1 MDANGGGATATGKTI
16 RPLDAFERRVLGVLI
31 EKAKTTPDAYPLTLN
46 GVVVGCNQKSNRDPL
61 MTVDEE
67 QATRALEGL
76 RKCGAAAEVFG
87 SGKTPRYRH
96 LAYEWLGVNAA
107 ELAILG
113 ELLLRGEQ
121 TEGDLRGRASRM
133 DPIPDLDVLRGHLDR
148 LAERGLVVWL
158 SPPGRGRML
167 THGLLPEEK
176 LEKVR
181 RELGLTG
188 ATMPAA
194 EASPPS
200 RPHPTP
206 VTAEPDEQQHEEP
219 DDRPPAPAV
228 TPAASVPTGPT
239 TADLERRIA
248 DLETDVAAL
257 RARLGAL
264 ETALGG

>member
-1 MDANGGGATATGKTI
+1 MDAGGGGAVVGKTI

-96 LAYEWLGVNAA
+96 LAYEWLGVGPE

-133 DPIPDLDVLRGHLDR
+133 DAIPDLDVLRGHLDR
-148 LAERGLVVWL
+148 LAERGLVIWL

-181 RELGLTG
+181 RELGLSG
-188 ATMPAA
+188 AAAAAASSVAIDHDEEPAA
-194 EASPPS
+194 EEPAPEVVAVASA
-200 RPHPTP
+200 RAPTLP
-206 VTAEPDEQQHEEP
+206 
-219 DDRPPAPAV
+219 PPAMPD
-228 TPAASVPTGPT
+228 T
-239 TADLERRIA
+239 TAFEKRIG

-257 RARLGAL
+257 HARLKAL
-264 ETALGG
+264 EDALGG

>member
-1 MDANGGGATATGKTI
+1 METDGGATGAGKTI
-16 RPLDAFERRVLGVLI
+16 RALDAFERRVLGVLI

-96 LAYEWLGVNAA
+96 LAYEWLGVGPE

-133 DPIPDLDVLRGHLDR
+133 DPIPDLDALRGHLDR

-167 THGLLPEEK
+167 THGLLPDEK

-188 ATMPAA
+188 AAA
-194 EASPPS
+194 APPP
-200 RPHPTP
+200 RPTA
-206 VTAEPDEQQHEEP
+206 VDAEPDEDQGDEP
-219 DDRPPAPAV
+219 DDRPPVPTV
-228 TPAASVPTGPT
+228 KPTASAPTGPT

-257 RARLGAL
+257 RARLDSL
-264 ETALGG
+264 EQALGG